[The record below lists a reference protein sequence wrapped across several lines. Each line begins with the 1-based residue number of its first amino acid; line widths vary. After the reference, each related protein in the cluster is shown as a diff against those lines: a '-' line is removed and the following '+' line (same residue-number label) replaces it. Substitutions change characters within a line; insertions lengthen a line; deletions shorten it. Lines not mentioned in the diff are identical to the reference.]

1 MPFGNYC
8 IGNSVVGEAGDLN
21 QAIRFIE
28 SANPDLIL
36 LDVHMPIGPGLTID
50 EVRGRLRLYSIPI
63 LAISIFVDNI
73 ARGLANDIGATV
85 LLDKMN
91 LGQDVIPAIIKL
103 ASGDC
108 GKSKLVN

>member
-1 MPFGNYC
+1 MHDQLE
-8 IGNSVVGEAGDLN
+8 ISVVGEAGDLN

-36 LDVHMPIGPGLTID
+36 LDVHMPIGPGLTTD
-50 EVRGRLRLYSIPI
+50 QLPVHLRLSGIKI
-63 LAISIFVDNI
+63 LAISVFVDNVT
-73 ARGLANDIGATV
+73 RKLANDIGAKV

-91 LGQDVIPAIIKL
+91 LGQDLIPAIIKL
-103 ASGDC
+103 ASGDS